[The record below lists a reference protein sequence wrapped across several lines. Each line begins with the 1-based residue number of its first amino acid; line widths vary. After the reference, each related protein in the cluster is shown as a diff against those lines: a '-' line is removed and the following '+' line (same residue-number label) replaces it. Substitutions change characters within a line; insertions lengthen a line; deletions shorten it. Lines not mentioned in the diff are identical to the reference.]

1 MSTSQSS
8 SDSVLSIDAAAVE
21 RWFAVTVPNAV
32 LPLSFELIAGG
43 RSNLTY
49 RVIDARAHSWVLR
62 RPPAGSLHPGAHSME
77 REWRILTALQSSAV
91 PVPPTVAFCAEP
103 AVTGA
108 DFYVMDHVDGIV
120 IDSAK
125 RAAALTQS
133 ARSRLGDQLTTTLA
147 ALHHIDPG
155 VVGRRGD
162 ARSGSYVSRQ
172 LDLWLRQISS
182 VATPRT
188 PEIID
193 VHRRLSESKPP
204 QQWTSLTH
212 GDFRLG
218 NMLVTPAGMIEAV
231 LDWEL
236 WTVGDPLAD
245 LGWLAAWW
253 DLDEDDGWAPSRAD
267 GFRTIAELAAHYQQL
282 SGRDIS
288 DLPYYTS
295 FALWRLACIA
305 QGVYE
310 RYSAGMMGG
319 SRTPLDVL
327 AARPRELAV
336 AALAALG

>member
-1 MSTSQSS
+1 MSTPQFS
-8 SDSVLSIDAAAVE
+8 SDSALGIDGAAVE
-21 RWFAVTVPNAV
+21 HWFAVTVPNAV

-49 RVIDARAHSWVLR
+49 RVIDSRAHSWVLR
-62 RPPAGSLHPGAHSME
+62 RPPAGPLNPGAHNME

-91 PVPPTVAFCAEP
+91 PVPPTVAFCADP

-108 DFYVMDHVDGIV
+108 DFYVMDHVEGIV

-133 ARSRLGDQLTTTLA
+133 ARSRLGDQVTRTLA
-147 ALHHIDPG
+147 AIHHIDPG

-162 ARSGSYVSRQ
+162 ARANSYISRQ
-172 LDLWLRQISS
+172 LDLWLRQVSS
-182 VATPRT
+182 ACIAST

-193 VHRRLSESKPP
+193 VHGRLSESEPP
-204 QQWTSLTH
+204 QQWTTLTH

-218 NMLVTPAGMIEAV
+218 NMLVTPAGAIEAV

-245 LGWLAAWW
+245 IGWLAAWW
-253 DLDEDDGWAPSRAD
+253 NLDEDDGWAPSRAE
-267 GFRTIAELAAHYQQL
+267 GFPTIAELAAQYQQL
-282 SGRDIS
+282 TGRDTS
-288 DLPYYTS
+288 DLPYYMS

-310 RYSAGMMGG
+310 RYSAAMMGKPPA
-319 SRTPLDVL
+319 PLDVL
-327 AARPRELAV
+327 ATRPRELALAAR
-336 AALAALG
+336 AALN